1 MLHEHMD
8 RKNTTH
14 LFLLILVIFAIGL
27 FLKLAQSVLIPLLI
41 ALLLTYIMDPLMI
54 LLRKYLP
61 VWLSTVITSIV
72 FLAVLGGFSI
82 LFLINLAIIGRDF
95 PLYQEALLE
104 QIQNLSIVLQGFVD
118 NLLKQDFTIDL
129 WGDLST
135 VSIPS
140 VVFSTARST
149 ISIFG
154 SFLLVYLFAILFL
167 AAKYYLPTRL
177 SRVFGQNKETN
188 PIIISVILH
197 NIDTSL
203 RRFIAVK
210 TLISL
215 LIGTLTAITAFFFG
229 VSYPLFWGLITFFL
243 NYIPTVGSFFA
254 TIGLTLFT
262 LAQFGDWPIALTILL
277 TALFLQNITGS
288 LLEPLITRDTFNLS
302 LLVVFVSLFFWGWLW
317 GPAGI
322 LLAVPMTTSLKVI
335 LENIPSTAKIAVL
348 LERSR

>member
-1 MLHEHMD
+1 MVNEDMN
-8 RKNTTH
+8 RKNTTN
-14 LFLLILVIFAIGL
+14 LFLLIIVIFAIGL

-82 LFLINLAIIGRDF
+82 LFFINLAVSGRDF
-95 PLYQEALLE
+95 PLYQEALLK
-104 QIQNLSIVLQGFVD
+104 QIQNLSMVLQGLV
-118 NLLKQDFTIDL
+118 NTLLKQEFTIDL
-129 WGDLST
+129 WGDSST
-135 VSIPS
+135 ISIPG

-154 SFLLVYLFAILFL
+154 IFLLVYLFAVLFL

-177 SRVFGQNKETN
+177 SRVFEQNKELN
-188 PIIISVILH
+188 PNKIPAILH
-197 NIDTSL
+197 DIDTSL

-215 LIGTLTAITAFFFG
+215 LIGTLTALTAFFFG
-229 VSYPLFWGLITFFL
+229 VSYPIFWGLITFFL